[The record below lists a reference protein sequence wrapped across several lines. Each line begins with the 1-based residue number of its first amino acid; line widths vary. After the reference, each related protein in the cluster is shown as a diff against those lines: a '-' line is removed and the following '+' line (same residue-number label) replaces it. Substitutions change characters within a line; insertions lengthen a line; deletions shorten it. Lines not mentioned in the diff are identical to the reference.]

1 MSRSLHI
8 WVRRVRTVPAQPVCG
23 RLRFTMSTLLEV
35 NDLRTHFFTPGGVV
49 KAVDGITFDI
59 EEGEALA
66 LVGESGCGKSITAL
80 SIMRLIPS
88 PPGRIV
94 SGSIRF
100 MNEDLLAQDEKSMRD
115 IRGNRIGMVFQEPMT
130 SLNPVLTIGR
140 QLTEAVQTHLGLD
153 NAAADA
159 RAIELLTLVGIS
171 DADKRLDAYPHEFSG
186 GMRQRVMIAMAL
198 SCNPKLLIADEPTTA
213 LDVTIQAQIL
223 ELIQKVQRE
232 LGIAVIIIT
241 HNLGVVARYVDRI
254 NVMYAGRIVERG
266 TLHEVFDDPRHPYT
280 RGLLASVPRLDKP
293 KGHRLVPIEG
303 MPPDL
308 SNLPEGCAFRDRC
321 ADAIERCANDVPDVL
336 PLRGGDGGHRV
347 ACWAADTEA
356 AVPGGRTR

>member
-1 MSRSLHI
+1 M
-8 WVRRVRTVPAQPVCG
+8 TA
-23 RLRFTMSTLLEV
+23 LLEV
-35 NDLRTHFFTPGGVV
+35 NGLRTHFFTSAGVV
-49 KAVDGITFDI
+49 KAVDGVSFDLM
-59 EEGEALA
+59 EGEALA

-88 PPGRIV
+88 PPGRIL
-94 SGSIRF
+94 GGTIRF
-100 MNEDLLAQDEKSMRD
+100 MGDDLLAQDEKAMRD

-140 QLTEAVQTHLGLD
+140 QLTEAVQRHLGYD
-153 NAAADA
+153 AGAAAA
-159 RAIELLTLVGIS
+159 RAAELLELVGIP
-171 DADKRLDAYPHEFSG
+171 DAANRLRSHPHEFSG

-223 ELIQKVQRE
+223 ELIKNVQRE

-266 TLHEVFDDPRHPYT
+266 TLHDVFDDPRHPYT
-280 RGLLASVPRLDKP
+280 KGLLASVPRLDKP
-293 KGHRLVPIEG
+293 KGARLIPIEG

-308 SNLPEGCAFRDRC
+308 SNLPPGCSFR
-321 ADAIERCANDVPDVL
+321 ERCAYAVERCATDEPQAQHV
-336 PLRGGDGGHRV
+336 RGAGQEHLA
-347 ACWAADTEA
+347 ACWSVETESAA
-356 AVPGGRTR
+356 

>member
-1 MSRSLHI
+1 M
-8 WVRRVRTVPAQPVCG
+8 TA
-23 RLRFTMSTLLEV
+23 LLEV
-35 NDLRTHFFTPGGVV
+35 NGLRTHFFTSAGVV
-49 KAVDGITFDI
+49 KAVDGVTFDLM
-59 EEGEALA
+59 EGESLA

-88 PPGRIV
+88 PPGRILA
-94 SGSIRF
+94 GTIGF
-100 MNEDLLAQDEKSMRD
+100 MGDDLLQQDEKTMRD

-140 QLTEAVQTHLGLD
+140 QLTEAVQRHLD
-153 NAAADA
+153 YDTDTAHA
-159 RAIELLTLVGIS
+159 RASELLELVGIP
-171 DADKRLDAYPHEFSG
+171 DAANRLRAYPHEFSG

-223 ELIQKVQRE
+223 ELIQQVQRD

-266 TLHEVFDDPRHPYT
+266 TLHQVFDEPQHPYT
-280 RGLLASVPRLDKP
+280 KGLLASVPRLDKP
-293 KGHRLVPIEG
+293 KGERLIPIEG

-308 SNLPEGCAFRDRC
+308 SNLPPGCAFR
-321 ADAIERCANDVPDVL
+321 ERCAYAIARCEDDVPEVL
-336 PLRGGDGGHRV
+336 HVRGSGVEHHV
-347 ACWAADTEA
+347 ACWAVET
-356 AVPGGRTR
+356 GGAS

>member
-1 MSRSLHI
+1 M
-8 WVRRVRTVPAQPVCG
+8 TA
-23 RLRFTMSTLLEV
+23 LLEV
-35 NDLRTHFFTPGGVV
+35 NGLRTHFFTSAGVV
-49 KAVDGITFDI
+49 KAVDGVTFDLM
-59 EEGEALA
+59 EGEALA

-88 PPGRIV
+88 PPGRIL
-94 SGSIRF
+94 GGTIRF
-100 MNEDLLAQDEKSMRD
+100 MGDDLLAQDDKTMRD
-115 IRGNRIGMVFQEPMT
+115 IRGNSIGMVFQEPMT

-140 QLTEAVQTHLGLD
+140 QLSEAVQRHLGYD
-153 NAAADA
+153 SDAASA
-159 RAIELLTLVGIS
+159 RAAELLELVGIP
-171 DADKRLDAYPHEFSG
+171 DAPNRLRAYPHEFSG

-223 ELIQKVQRE
+223 ELIKKVQRE

-266 TLHEVFDDPRHPYT
+266 TLHQVFDDPRHPYT
-280 RGLLASVPRLDKP
+280 KGLLASVPRLDKP
-293 KGHRLVPIEG
+293 KGERLIPIEG

-308 SNLPEGCAFRDRC
+308 SNLPLGCAFRDRC
-321 ADAIERCANDVPDVL
+321 AYAVGRCEHDTPEVRRV
-336 PLRGGDGGHRV
+336 RGAGPEHLA
-347 ACWAADTEA
+347 ACWAVETESA
-356 AVPGGRTR
+356 A

>member
-1 MSRSLHI
+1 M
-8 WVRRVRTVPAQPVCG
+8 TA
-23 RLRFTMSTLLEV
+23 LLEV
-35 NDLRTHFFTPGGVV
+35 NGLRTHFFTSAGVV
-49 KAVDGITFDI
+49 KAVDGVTFDLM
-59 EEGEALA
+59 EGESLA

-88 PPGRIV
+88 PPGRIL
-94 SGSIRF
+94 GGDIRF
-100 MNEDLLAQDEKSMRD
+100 QGEDLLAQDDRTMRD
-115 IRGNRIGMVFQEPMT
+115 IRGNSIGMVFQEPMT

-140 QLTEAVQTHLGLD
+140 QLTEAVQRHLGYD
-153 NAAADA
+153 ASAASA
-159 RAIELLTLVGIS
+159 RAAELLELVGIP
-171 DADKRLDAYPHEFSG
+171 DAPNRLRAYPHEFSG

-223 ELIQKVQRE
+223 ELIKDVQRE

-266 TLHEVFDDPRHPYT
+266 TLHQVFDDPRHPYT
-280 RGLLASVPRLDKP
+280 KGLLASVPRLDKP
-293 KGHRLVPIEG
+293 KGERLIPIDG

-308 SNLPEGCAFRDRC
+308 SNLPPGCAFRDRC
-321 ADAIERCANDVPDVL
+321 AYAIDRCERDTPEVRHVSGAGPE
-336 PLRGGDGGHRV
+336 HHT
-347 ACWAADTEA
+347 ACWAVETESA
-356 AVPGGRTR
+356 A